1 MYKEHR
7 IGVVV
12 PAYNEQE
19 LIRETLSSIPD
30 YVDRVYAV
38 DDASKDK

>member
-1 MYKEHR
+1 MYKEQK

-19 LIRETLSSIPD
+19 LIEKTLAGIPELQSQ
-30 YVDRVYAV
+30 AE
-38 DDASKDK
+38 